1 MKAATDIAKS
11 TETSVEI
18 IEAIAKRVGND
29 EAAIL
34 AYWADPQDAQ
44 AIIDEAIEST
54 DDDALFWG
62 ASGIV
67 WEHVFDA
74 STEDFG
80 TRA

>member
-1 MKAATDIAKS
+1 MTTTEIADT
-11 TETSVEI
+11 TETSIEI
-18 IEAIAKRVGND
+18 INAIAKRVGHD
-29 EAAIL
+29 ENAIL

-44 AIIDEAIEST
+44 AIIDDAVEAT